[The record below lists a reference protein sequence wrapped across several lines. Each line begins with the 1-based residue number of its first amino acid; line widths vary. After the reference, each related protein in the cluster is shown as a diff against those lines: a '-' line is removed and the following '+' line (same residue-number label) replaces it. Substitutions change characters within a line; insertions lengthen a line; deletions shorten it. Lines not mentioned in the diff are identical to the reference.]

1 MPVDLN
7 IFKTY
12 LLSFSRDSRI
22 SVWHLGVM
30 FGIINMASGQDIR
43 EPIFIS
49 RSKIMKLAHIGSI
62 VTYHKC
68 IKELQEFGYI
78 DYLPSYHP
86 AVGSKVYL
94 K

>member
-1 MPVDLN
+1 MPADLN
-7 IFKTY
+7 IFQTY
-12 LLSFSRDSRI
+12 LLSFSNDSRI

-30 FGIINMASGQDIR
+30 FGIINMATTMNIKA
-43 EPIFIS
+43 PIFIS

-86 AVGSKVYL
+86 AIGSKVYL